1 MYWVLNGV
9 VSMLLLLH
17 NTRGH
22 IMGLAVRLPLQGFQA
37 APGAPWPYPK
47 VWKNSTTVY
56 SLNSEV
62 FQMTGNMMHCGIMSE
77 AVQRYLKLV
86 FFEKNVRVDRRV
98 KQIKSLHIFVEDEIC
113 HDLPDENMIES
124 YNLTVSE
131 SSTLKAKSIWGAL
144 RGLETFSQLVYTDS
158 DNTYYINKTD
168 IIDEP
173 RFGYRGLML
182 DTARHFIPIPLILK
196 NLDAMSYNKM
206 NVFHWHLVDDQSFPY
221 QSKRFPELSK
231 KGSFSPLHVYSQ
243 ADIKRV
249 IHYASMRGIRV
260 IPEFDTPG
268 HTASWGKA
276 FPELITPCWANGR
289 PEQAVYGKH
298 GKFELL
304 NPILNTTYKFVRD
317 LYEEIAEVFPDKYIH
332 LGMDEV
338 YHACWESNL
347 NISEFMAEKGFGRDY
362 KTLEQYYVR
371 RVLDIVSSLNSK
383 YVIWQDPIEQG
394 VQAQMDAIVEVWKDS
409 TLGLPGQFKDWQDYM
424 VNITKKGYKT
434 ILSACWYLNKIFY
447 GPDWKRF
454 YQCEPLD
461 FNGTAEQHRKV
472 TGGEACM
479 FAEYVD
485 GTNLLSRVW
494 PRASAVAERLWSTR
508 ETINVDEAAFRL
520 DQQRCRLLRRGIS
533 AEPILNGYCG
543 NYEEGFANDLVD
555 TSHVTISSGSLGSI
569 SSVSCL
575 FPVWTFLFC
584 VKYSL

>member
-1 MYWVLNGV
+1 MPPNRSNTNYSGREKPLNRSITHYCGREKPP
-9 VSMLLLLH
+9 
-17 NTRGH
+17 NRTITR
-22 IMGLAVRLPLQGFQA
+22 
-37 APGAPWPYPK
+37 
-47 VWKNSTTVY
+47 Y
-56 SLNSEV
+56 SGRGKRPDRIITRYSGRESPQIEWRGKPPNRSI
-62 FQMTGNMMHCGIMSE
+62 TRYSGRGKPPNRSITHYSG
-77 AVQRYLKLV
+77 QRKPPH
-86 FFEKNVRVDRRV
+86 R
-98 KQIKSLHIFVEDEIC
+98 
-113 HDLPDENMIES
+113 
-124 YNLTVSE
+124 
-131 SSTLKAKSIWGAL
+131 SI
-144 RGLETFSQLVYTDS
+144 T
-158 DNTYYINKTD
+158 
-168 IIDEP
+168 
-173 RFGYRGLML
+173 
-182 DTARHFIPIPLILK
+182 H
-196 NLDAMSYNKM
+196 
-206 NVFHWHLVDDQSFPY
+206 
-221 QSKRFPELSK
+221 
-231 KGSFSPLHVYSQ
+231 YS
-243 ADIKRV
+243 
-249 IHYASMRGIRV
+249 G
-260 IPEFDTPG
+260 
-268 HTASWGKA
+268 WGK
-276 FPELITPCWANGR
+276 PPNRKLITPCWVNGR

-338 YHACWESNL
+338 YHACWYMESNL

-409 TLGLPGQFKDWQDYM
+409 TLGLPGQFQDWQDYM

-508 ETINVDEAAFRL
+508 ETMNVDEAAFRL
-520 DQQRCRLLRRGIS
+520 DQQRCRLL
-533 AEPILNGYCG
+533 
-543 NYEEGFANDLVD
+543 
-555 TSHVTISSGSLGSI
+555 
-569 SSVSCL
+569 
-575 FPVWTFLFC
+575 
-584 VKYSL
+584 